1 MLLHVEREI
10 ERSRFQG
17 GHLHWQVV
25 PVIWA
30 GQMNTSSNGRQ
41 LATPLPWPVP
51 NLRSTQPA
59 NGAVQNSL
67 LDAVYDPVTVIE
79 GGRRLMGAGPRG
91 GFASEQAAGGLRR
104 RLMQGAPVNN
114 VPTMPP
120 GLQGA
125 VFRPRP
131 GFTSAFFCLPG
142 FWRQSPCLN
151 IVLWSSKF
159 VAHICAQRDIPGFW
173 RASLP

>member
-1 MLLHVEREI
+1 MDI
-10 ERSRFQG
+10 CAA
-17 GHLHWQVV
+17 QVV

-30 GQMNTSSNGRQ
+30 GPVNTSSNGRQ

-51 NLRSTQPA
+51 NLRTTQAPQYT
-59 NGAVQNSL
+59 VQNSL
-67 LDAVYDPVTVIE
+67 LDPVYDPVTVIE
-79 GGRRLMGAGPRG
+79 GGRRLLGAQPRG
-91 GFASEQAAGGLRR
+91 GVASEAGGGLPR

-131 GFTSAFFCLPG
+131 GFSSARFWLP
-142 FWRQSPCLN
+142 
-151 IVLWSSKF
+151 
-159 VAHICAQRDIPGFW
+159 
-173 RASLP
+173 